1 MTKKEAKRE
10 KIKKEKTKERR
21 VLDVSKSKS
30 KEK

>member
-1 MTKKEAKRE
+1 MTKKEDKRE

-21 VLDVSKSKS
+21 VLDESKSKS

>member
-10 KIKKEKTKERR
+10 KVKKEKTKERR
-21 VLDVSKSKS
+21 VLDESNSKS